1 MEVTPETPSLWPMFA
16 LMTFFPVGGMYVR
29 WRKGMPQ
36 AIRALFLIYM
46 VLMVLWL
53 PRTWIFHMAG
63 LDWIRWIFYAV
74 SAAVFMLVTMDFHEP
89 EAIGNSAKEREEER

>member
-1 MEVTPETPSLWPMFA
+1 MTPETPSLWPMFA

-46 VLMVLWL
+46 ILMVLWL

-63 LDWIRWIFYAV
+63 LDWIRWSFYAV

-89 EAIGNSAKEREEER
+89 EAIEKKEAR